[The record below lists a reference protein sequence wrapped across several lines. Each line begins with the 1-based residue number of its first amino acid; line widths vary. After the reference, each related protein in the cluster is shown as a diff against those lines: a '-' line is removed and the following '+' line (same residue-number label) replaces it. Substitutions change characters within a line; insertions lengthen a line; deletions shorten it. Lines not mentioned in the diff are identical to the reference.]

1 MINTK
6 LRRCVIAAAL
16 CGFGAA
22 VHAQDVDLG
31 KITVKGEGMR
41 DADRSFTVN
50 TISRDE
56 IAGRRWENPLAI
68 FEEAPGVE
76 VRSIQ
81 GGSVGDFITIR
92 GMTNGGH
99 GGDLGFSLDGVSLNE
114 AEGHSDGYAD
124 TQIVV
129 PLEIESLTVYKGPVS
144 PLYGNFARGG
154 VMAFQTRKGGEYT
167 DIHLSGGSWGTYDG
181 QLAFGTEVEAPLIGD
196 LQINGAIQGYEHE
209 GWRDNSRFTKMNL
222 ALRAS
227 KAIGD
232 RSEVALSLRGHGAR
246 SYVPGNT
253 TGDQFN
259 AGWDERRQQSDVHQT
274 QNDMAEKTYN
284 SQRIDFNHN
293 FTDNLRLLTWVYK
306 TEMFLSR
313 YETDVAPSFNPAN
326 CAAENMQTGVGN
338 GSSCQR
344 ELSHDREVVALG
356 FSFNGTHAIG
366 NIASNWVL
374 GAEYYD
380 EETTELMWR
389 TNSRDRGF
397 VQGITPRLERNRDYV
412 TETTAVFGQI
422 DLDVHRYF
430 RPTLG
435 FRYDSIDQTATLR
448 TDVASPVMRDTR
460 ANYDISESSFTPKL
474 GVRSAITDN
483 LELRASY
490 AEGFQL
496 PNIGQR
502 SDANISSLDPHKF
515 EQYELGISGTPHPSV
530 YFDLVYFM
538 LNSSDEI
545 ITNPN
550 NNQLDNLGETDR
562 SGIEGEIRYFPS
574 AVPHLTLSAGFGFF
588 DSEIKSRADNPALEG
603 LEIPRVPEHVA
614 NVTASYAPPSGWG
627 GTLRWRTVGEMYVS
641 NDNVGTYDGYDV
653 VDATVFYTVP
663 GANGRSTRWYL
674 EVTNI
679 FDEAYADGPGGANG
693 VTEPTTFNARPPA
706 SVFAGVIFSL

>member
-1 MINTK
+1 MINRHLK
-6 LRRCVIAAAL
+6 RCVIAAAL
-16 CGFGAA
+16 CGFGAG
-22 VHAQDVDLG
+22 VHAENVDLG
-31 KITVKGEGMR
+31 SITVKGEGMR
-41 DADRSFTVN
+41 EADRSFTVN
-50 TISRDE
+50 TISRDD
-56 IAGRRWENPLAI
+56 IAARRWENPLAI

-99 GGDLGFSLDGVSLNE
+99 GGDLGFSLDGISLNE

-124 TQIVV
+124 TNIVV
-129 PLEIESLTVYKGPVS
+129 PLEIDSLTVYKGPVS

-181 QLAFGTEVEAPLIGD
+181 QLAFGRQVDAPLIGP
-196 LQINGAIQGYEHE
+196 LQINGAVQGYESE

-227 KAIGD
+227 YMLSE
-232 RSEVALSLRGHGAR
+232 RSEIALSLRGHGAR

-253 TGDQFN
+253 TGDQFE
-259 AGWDERRQQSDVHQT
+259 AGWEQRRAQSPVHVS
-274 QNDMAEKTYN
+274 QNDMAEKTYD
-284 SQRIDFNHN
+284 SQRIDFNHS
-293 FTDNLRLLTWVYK
+293 FSDNLKLLTWIYK
-306 TEMFLSR
+306 TDMFLSR
-313 YETDVAPSFNPAN
+313 YETDVAPSTDPAV
-326 CAAENMQTGVGN
+326 CATLTTGVGN

-344 ELSHDREVVALG
+344 ELSHDRDVTALG
-356 FSFNGTHAIG
+356 FSFNGTHSIG

-380 EETTELMWR
+380 EETVERMWR

-422 DLDVHRYF
+422 ALDVHRYF
-430 RPTLG
+430 QPTLG
-435 FRYDSIDQTATLR
+435 FRYDRIEQTGKLR
-448 TDVASPVMRDTR
+448 TDVAAPVMRDTR
-460 ANYDISESSFTPKL
+460 ANYDVSDSSLTPKL

-490 AEGFQL
+490 AEGFALPSIAQRTD
-496 PNIGQR
+496 PNI
-502 SDANISSLDPHKF
+502 NNLDPTKF
-515 EQYELGISGTPHPSV
+515 TQYEFGISGTPIPSV

-538 LNSSDEI
+538 LNSTDEI
-545 ITNPN
+545 ITNPAN
-550 NNQLDNLGETDR
+550 ANLLENIGETDR
-562 SGIEGEIRYFPS
+562 SGIEGEIRYFPG
-574 AVPHLTLSAGFGFF
+574 AVPNLTLSAGFGFF
-588 DSEIKSRADNPALEG
+588 DSELKSRADNPALEG
-603 LEIPRVPEHVA
+603 LEIPRVPEYVA
-614 NVTASYAPPSGWG
+614 NLTASYAPPSGLG

-674 EVTNI
+674 EITNI

-693 VTEPTTFNARPPA
+693 VTSPTTFNARPPA
-706 SVFAGVIFSL
+706 SVFAGVMISL